1 METVNYYGQELKIDN
16 EVNALKIKQAISY
29 VEEAYEYVSKYLPVN
44 EGSLNSGVALYI
56 IFKLASSHKDTS
68 VADPEMLINANIEVF
83 NRVWKVQIKTGVEE
97 YIGKTARGLNIP
109 RNSEMLVIN

>member
-44 EGSLNSGVALYI
+44 EGSLNSGEPYI
-56 IFKLASSHKDTS
+56 LSSSWRLHT
-68 VADPEMLINANIEVF
+68 
-83 NRVWKVQIKTGVEE
+83 KT
-97 YIGKTARGLNIP
+97 
-109 RNSEMLVIN
+109 